1 MSERRKITVSRLTSN
16 TDIFAKE
23 LSESLNYSYPTSNTE
38 TIDIIAYAGK
48 LGVVVDIH
56 LDRQGPPFIC
66 NIRDTSPLK
75 NQIKLGDR
83 IIAVDDKDVHKW
95 SANRS
100 CWHKR
105 LIIPR
110 GR

>member
-1 MSERRKITVSRLTSN
+1 M
-16 TDIFAKE
+16 
-23 LSESLNYSYPTSNTE
+23 
-38 TIDIIAYAGK
+38 
-48 LGVVVDIH
+48 VVDIH

-95 SANRS
+95 SAIKVSKLLAQKADNSER
-100 CWHKR
+100 KMTVR
-105 LIIPR
+105 R
-110 GR
+110 DM